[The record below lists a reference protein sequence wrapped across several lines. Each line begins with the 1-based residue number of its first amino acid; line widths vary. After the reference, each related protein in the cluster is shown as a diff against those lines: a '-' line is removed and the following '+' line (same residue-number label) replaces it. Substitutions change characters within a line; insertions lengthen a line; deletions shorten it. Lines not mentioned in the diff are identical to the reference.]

1 MHEEL
6 AFDKTLYE
14 NFELHGMGYTR
25 ERLAGLLG
33 NYGFDYFDLEKP
45 LFAFSG
51 GQVSKILFAII
62 GQKPANVLILDEPT
76 NHLDYDA
83 RESLERSL
91 RHYKGAI
98 LFISH
103 DRYFVNKLA
112 SHLWIIE
119 DGELIISYGNYSD
132 YRLKKERG
140 IDFDMSL
147 WQEDGELALVLEEK
161 LGKNEAR
168 RIRDKFSRKWKD

>member
-25 ERLAGLLG
+25 ERLAGLIG

-91 RHYKGAI
+91 RHYK
-98 LFISH
+98 
-103 DRYFVNKLA
+103 
-112 SHLWIIE
+112 
-119 DGELIISYGNYSD
+119 
-132 YRLKKERG
+132 
-140 IDFDMSL
+140 
-147 WQEDGELALVLEEK
+147 
-161 LGKNEAR
+161 
-168 RIRDKFSRKWKD
+168 